1 MFKNSGLE
9 VSCADPGGERT
20 SADECERVHACGNAC
35 QRILARVHRP
45 LRRAAAQSCSH
56 AAAQL
61 AGDAHETRRA
71 CRAELRQRSHR
82 HGAPAHAILQRH
94 LGLSEVHSSQDCQY
108 QVYWFTAARS
118 MDAARFE
125 PGKPRVRGR
134 LHRADRVLPA
144 PAADHQP
151 AAGLADLEAGGTAEA
166 LSRRGRGAR
175 RGPALCPSSGTCP
188 AG

>member
-1 MFKNSGLE
+1 MIRPVRHHLFKNSGLE

-94 LGLSEVHSSQDCQY
+94 LGLPEVHSSL
-108 QVYWFTAARS
+108 FTGLLLCP
-118 MDAARFE
+118 MEAARFE
-125 PGKPRVRGR
+125 S
-134 LHRADRVLPA
+134 L
-144 PAADHQP
+144 Q
-151 AAGLADLEAGGTAEA
+151 
-166 LSRRGRGAR
+166 S
-175 RGPALCPSSGTCP
+175 
-188 AG
+188 